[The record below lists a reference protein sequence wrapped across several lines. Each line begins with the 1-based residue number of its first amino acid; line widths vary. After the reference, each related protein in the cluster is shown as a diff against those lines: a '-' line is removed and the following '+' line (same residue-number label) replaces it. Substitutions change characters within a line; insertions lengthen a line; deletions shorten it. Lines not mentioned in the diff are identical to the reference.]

1 MGSLSLLF
9 RRASPGDLEDILG
22 IEQESF
28 PVPWT
33 AAGLAPELEDDGR
46 HLPLVAFS
54 GDELVAFALVWIV
67 ADELHLV
74 NFAVRPPRRREG
86 IGQALLDEVL
96 ARARDRGTKIVT
108 LEVRDG
114 NEAARELYRGSGFV
128 EVALRPDYYPDSRE
142 DAVIMLKTLDGAP
155 GPAARAP

>member
-1 MGSLSLLF
+1 LSLQF
-9 RRASPGDLEDILG
+9 RRAGPGDLDGILE
-22 IEQESF
+22 IERASF

-33 AAGLAPELEDDGR
+33 EAGVVPELEDDGR
-46 HLPLVAFS
+46 HLPLVVFS
-54 GDELVAFALVWIV
+54 DDEMVAFALIWIV

-74 NFAVRPPRRREG
+74 NFAVSPSRRREG

-114 NEAARELYRGSGFV
+114 NDAARELYRASGFV
-128 EVALRPDYYPDSRE
+128 EVALRPDYYPDTRE
-142 DAVIMLKTLDGAP
+142 DAVIMVKMLDGVP
-155 GPAARAP
+155 GPSG

>member
-1 MGSLSLLF
+1 MSIQF

-22 IEQESF
+22 IEEESF

-33 AAGLAPELEDDGR
+33 VAGLAPELEDDGQ

-54 GDELVAFALVWIV
+54 GDVLVAFALVWIV
-67 ADELHLV
+67 AEEFHLV
-74 NFAVRPPRRREG
+74 NFAVSPARRREG
-86 IGQALLDEVL
+86 IGQALLDEGL

-114 NEAARELYRGSGFV
+114 NDVARELYRASGFV
-128 EVALRPDYYPDSRE
+128 EVALRPDYYPDTRE

-155 GPAARAP
+155 EPPG

>member
-1 MGSLSLLF
+1 LSLQF
-9 RRASPGDLEDILG
+9 RRGGPGDLDGILE
-22 IEQESF
+22 IERASF

-33 AAGLAPELEDDGR
+33 EAGVVPELEDDGR
-46 HLPLVAFS
+46 HLPLVVFS
-54 GDELVAFALVWIV
+54 DDEMVAFALIWIV

-74 NFAVRPPRRREG
+74 NFAVSPSRRREG

-114 NEAARELYRGSGFV
+114 NDAARELYRASGFV
-128 EVALRPDYYPDSRE
+128 EVALRPDYYPDTRE
-142 DAVIMLKTLDGAP
+142 DAVIMVKMLDGVP
-155 GPAARAP
+155 GPSG